1 MYSLVIDI
9 IKVIVIASAVLTL
22 IPVLIWWERKGAAY
36 IQDRRGPNRAN
47 IFGIRL
53 GGLIHN
59 IADVF
64 KLLFKEDIIPQ
75 QAHKLIYL
83 IAPII
88 VMGVAVS
95 TLAVIPF
102 TAPVKLGDFV
112 IKMQIADLN
121 VGIIYILA
129 IASLGVYGVILA
141 GWSSN
146 NVYSLFGGLRS
157 SAQMISYEVAMGLAL
172 LSVIMSSGTV
182 RLDEIAALQ
191 GINILEWNFIRQPL
205 AFILFLTC
213 LFAETNRNPF
223 DLPEGESELVAG
235 YHTEYSSMKFALF
248 FMAEYAHIIVG
259 SMILVSLFF
268 GGWQIPFL
276 STEFMHDNM
285 NALLK
290 LALPVVSVSSIA
302 AGVLLMRRTKKF
314 GWGDARDFEPLVFGL
329 PAVIFGFIIGIAAV
343 FSIYLNEYAVSIITA
358 AAQGAIFLVKTLFF
372 CWLFIWVRWTLPRFR
387 YDQLMKLGWQI
398 MVPLALINIIITG
411 IVISR

>member
-1 MYSLVIDI
+1 MIYLIDI
-9 IKVIVIASAVLTL
+9 IKVIAIASTVLTL
-22 IPVLIWWERKGAAY
+22 IPALIWWERKGAAY
-36 IQDRRGPNRAN
+36 IQDRRGPNRAH

-83 IAPII
+83 LAPMI

-95 TLAVIPF
+95 TIAVIPF
-102 TAPVKLGDFV
+102 SAPLKFGDFIV
-112 IKMQIADLN
+112 KMQIADLN

-146 NVYSLFGGLRS
+146 NVYSLLGGLRS

-172 LSVIMSSGTV
+172 LSVIMISGTV
-182 RLDEIAALQ
+182 RLDEIAVLQ
-191 GINILEWNFIRQPL
+191 GANILEWNFVKQPL

-276 STEFMHDNM
+276 STEFMHDKM
-285 NALLK
+285 NILLK
-290 LALPVVSVSSIA
+290 AALPVASVLSISS
-302 AGVLLMRRTKKF
+302 GVLLMRRTGKF
-314 GWGDARDFEPLVFGL
+314 GWGDARDFEPMIFGL
-329 PAVIFGFIIGIAAV
+329 PAVIFGFAAGIAAA
-343 FSIYLNEYAVSIITA
+343 FSIYLNEYAISIITA
-358 AAQGAIFLVKTLFF
+358 AAQGTFFLVKTLIF
-372 CWLFIWVRWTLPRFR
+372 CWFFIWVRWTLPRFR
-387 YDQLMKLGWQI
+387 YDQLMRLGWQV
-398 MVPLALINIIITG
+398 MVPLAIINIIITG
-411 IVISR
+411 VIISR